1 MYPGS
6 CIVDCLGHDLVVKK
20 FNDAIP
26 GLYALLV
33 ARTRLFDD
41 EVVKAVSNGAT
52 QLVILGA
59 GYCMRGYRLALGS
72 VPAFEVD
79 QPLVQ
84 NDKKKRIADLAL
96 GKRAEHVVHVPVD
109 FTTSTLEE
117 GLAKCEAFDP
127 TKRTVF
133 IMEGLTQY
141 IPKEATA
148 ATLASIDK
156 LSGPGSTLLVSYV
169 DERFFSDAA
178 KCCGEGFPVAK
189 AESMLPAVAKA
200 GEPWIAGFGARAGFA
215 QFLGANSSFK
225 PTMDASIDELN
236 ERIYGPVGR
245 SVPPAAMLLCERF
258 VIAAKPGYTPA
269 VPVPAPAP

>member
-1 MYPGS
+1 
-6 CIVDCLGHDLVVKK
+6 
-20 FNDAIP
+20 
-26 GLYALLV
+26 
-33 ARTRLFDD
+33 
-41 EVVKAVSNGAT
+41 
-52 QLVILGA
+52 
-59 GYCMRGYRLALGS
+59 
-72 VPAFEVD
+72 
-79 QPLVQ
+79 
-84 NDKKKRIADLAL
+84 
-96 GKRAEHVVHVPVD
+96 
-109 FTTSTLEE
+109 
-117 GLAKCEAFDP
+117 
-127 TKRTVF
+127 
-133 IMEGLTQY
+133 MEGLTQY

-258 VIAAKPGYTPA
+258 VIAAKPGYTPV
-269 VPVPAPAP
+269 VPVPAPAPAPAPEYAPEYAPAPAPAPAPATTTVWSANTFAA